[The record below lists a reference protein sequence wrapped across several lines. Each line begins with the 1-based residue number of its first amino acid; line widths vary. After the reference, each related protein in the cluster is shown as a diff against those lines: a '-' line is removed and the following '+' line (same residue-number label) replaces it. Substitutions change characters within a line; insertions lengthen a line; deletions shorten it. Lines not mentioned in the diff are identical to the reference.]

1 MDPGDVARDSGPDG
15 GTADDVAFSVSE
27 RSDADDVVL
36 AVLSLALD
44 RAARVSHA
52 PTDAPVAETKV
63 PVLVQLRPFLPA
75 IFVFP
80 DSGSNSLEL
89 FIPLVGGALH
99 GETPPRNVA
108 ELTFV
113 IFALIR

>member
-1 MDPGDVARDSGPDG
+1 MDPGDVAWDSGPDG

-36 AVLSLALD
+36 AVLALALD

-63 PVLVQLRPFLPA
+63 PVLVQLRSFEEKSYSA
-75 IFVFP
+75 EIA
-80 DSGSNSLEL
+80 E
-89 FIPLVGGALH
+89 
-99 GETPPRNVA
+99 A
-108 ELTFV
+108 ELTC
-113 IFALIR
+113 LSLPS